1 MEGFTVYSTERA
13 APVPFF
19 PDDIIQQIL
28 LKLPTKSLLRFKC
41 VCKSWRDLIS
51 THEFAIK
58 HLTETSERFRRF
70 GVFESEKLREG
81 RISLYSLAAQTS
93 SRAEEAEEET
103 ICLPLRGKDCYLA
116 PAANEYIINRFIY
129 TRVLGS
135 CNGILLIRLEN
146 VEESSGHPRT
156 FLLWN
161 PTIREFKMIPPC
173 YFKSSLC
180 SLVSGLGYNSS
191 IDNYK
196 VVVVFS
202 ERNSDLAYGY
212 VYNLKTNSWK
222 RLENFYFPY
231 KNTRQVNNFGNLF
244 LSDETCLGYL
254 PEETGYLL
262 EETGTTIV
270 NGAPHWVTLSS
281 SRGGVNKIIY
291 FDLEEEKFKEFL
303 SPPPSAGTFKT
314 YLSIYEDCLC
324 ETRLRREKGF
334 FEYMFEV
341 WIMKEYGVKESW
353 IKLLNLPFDLRFS
366 LMSDIRPLFV
376 SKNGDEVVMVT
387 DWSDMISFNTRTGEV
402 KKVSMRV
409 DRGHVVGSYK
419 ESLVSP
425 NQFSMSCS
433 EDGKY

>member
-1 MEGFTVYSTERA
+1 MKGQE
-13 APVPFF
+13 
-19 PDDIIQQIL
+19 
-28 LKLPTKSLLRFKC
+28 TK
-41 VCKSWRDLIS
+41 
-51 THEFAIK
+51 
-58 HLTETSERFRRF
+58 
-70 GVFESEKLREG
+70 
-81 RISLYSLAAQTS
+81 
-93 SRAEEAEEET
+93 
-103 ICLPLRGKDCYLA
+103 
-116 PAANEYIINRFIY
+116 RFI
-129 TRVLGS
+129 RCRG
-135 CNGILLIRLEN
+135 GGLLA
-146 VEESSGHPRT
+146 
-156 FLLWN
+156 
-161 PTIREFKMIPPC
+161 
-173 YFKSSLC
+173 
-180 SLVSGLGYNSS
+180 GLGYNSS

-196 VVVVFS
+196 VVIVFS
-202 ERNSDLAYGY
+202 ERKSDLACGY

-222 RLENFYFPY
+222 RLKNFYFPY
-231 KNTRQVNNFGNLF
+231 KNSRQVNNFGNLF

-281 SRGGVNKIIY
+281 SR
-291 FDLEEEKFKEFL
+291 
-303 SPPPSAGTFKT
+303 
-314 YLSIYEDCLC
+314 DCLC

-334 FEYMFEV
+334 IEYKFEV

-402 KKVSMRV
+402 KKVSML
-409 DRGHVVGSYK
+409 DRGHVVGSYE

-433 EDGKY
+433 EDAYLVGSEFLSVSTGKPELLDLFFSSNFRCHQQK